1 MAKPTPTLPPLPL
14 GSAIAVLIPISLP
27 LLSSSTPPEFPG
39 LIAASVWM
47 MPRSVVP
54 LEAYDPSLG
63 DASSRPRPEMIPVDI
78 EWSSPKGFPRA
89 YVFCPTCRPADEPS
103 VTGFRALTTSG
114 GASSRSTATSLSG
127 SPARKRADQT
137 LLSISAT
144 LISSAPRT
152 TW

>member
-1 MAKPTPTLPPLPL
+1 MKSFSPIGMAKPTPTLPPLPL

-103 VTGFRALTTSG
+103 VTGFVTTMPSRFQMKPEPVPRG
-114 GASSRSTATSLSG
+114 TRVASIE
-127 SPARKRADQT
+127 P
-137 LLSISAT
+137 
-144 LISSAPRT
+144 
-152 TW
+152 